1 MFFNIFI
8 GSRACAT
15 SAIAGAVLPDPAN
28 TIGSSWHSAVIYNF
42 LVPKSILGLQDHIT
56 KVQAKCKSQSNWIQ
70 TQDLAHQYPR
80 TDAAIACLQT

>member
-1 MFFNIFI
+1 MILLLMFFNIFI

-56 KVQAKCKSQSNWIQ
+56 IVHAKCKSQSNWIQ
-70 TQDLAHQYPR
+70 TQDLCTSKH
-80 TDAAIACLQT
+80 TDNGH